1 MVGGIS
7 SYRDV
12 LQCGLYLTAFHLQS
26 ENERMMQPQAT
37 VQSSSS
43 RPKTEYAMAHNMV
56 GSHY

>member
-1 MVGGIS
+1 MVS

-26 ENERMMQPQAT
+26 ENERMVQPQVTLA
-37 VQSSSS
+37 S